1 MLTRIFFLLCLCCSS
16 LFAGI
21 EQYFKKAE
29 GKSNVHRMRNIDF
42 IYLINLD
49 QRPEK
54 YEQSIKELAPY
65 GIIPYRFSAVNGWE
79 ELTYEA
85 LNDLGVKY
93 QRGMRATKGTSYFPE
108 DNGEP
113 RHSEP
118 IKNYGQT
125 YFGHCLAWGSI
136 GCCLSHLS
144 VLQDAYDAGYETI
157 WVMED
162 DIQIIRDPHILS
174 NLIDQLDKKVGK
186 GQWDIL
192 YTDRDTKNQ
201 EGKYVPCTA
210 YAKRPNFTPK
220 DTKIFKMRKKVNS
233 DLRRVGSRYGTYSM
247 IIRRSGMKKILDFL
261 KTYHLF
267 LPIDME
273 IPQVP
278 GIRLYT
284 VEQDVVSTFHKAASD
299 NGGPNYLYK

>member
-1 MLTRIFFLLCLCCSS
+1 MLTRIIFLLCLCFSP

-29 GKSNVHRMRNIDF
+29 GKSSVHRMRNIDF

-54 YEQSIKELAPY
+54 YEQSIQELAPY

-108 DNGEP
+108 DNGQP
-113 RHSEP
+113 QHSLP
-118 IKNYGQT
+118 MQNYGQT
-125 YFGHCLAWGSI
+125 YFAHCLSWGAI
-136 GCCLSHLS
+136 GCCMSHLS
-144 VLQDAYDAGYETI
+144 VLQDAYHAGYETI
-157 WVMED
+157 WVIED
-162 DIQIIRDPHILS
+162 DIQIIRDPHTLS
-174 NLIDQLDKKVGK
+174 NLIDQLDRAVGK
-186 GQWDIL
+186 GRWDIL
-192 YTDRDTKNQ
+192 YTDRDTKNK
-201 EGKYVPCTA
+201 EGNYVPCRA
-210 YAKRPNFTPK
+210 LAQRPNFTPRDPQIYK
-220 DTKIFKMRKKVNS
+220 LQKRINS
-233 DLRRVGSRYGTYSM
+233 DLRQIGARYGTYSM

-267 LPIDME
+267 LPIDLE
-273 IPQVP
+273 IPLVP
-278 GIRLYT
+278 GIRQFT
-284 VEQDVVSTFHKAASD
+284 VTQDVVSTWHNAATD
-299 NGGPNYLYK
+299 NGNPNYLNK